1 MGRPRFS
8 ALIEPLAF
16 LFQGWSRCMNTGETG
31 TLIKLT
37 NSWWADI
44 PQPSLNFSAQPR
56 PVTWY

>member
-1 MGRPRFS
+1 
-8 ALIEPLAF
+8 
-16 LFQGWSRCMNTGETG
+16 MNTGETG